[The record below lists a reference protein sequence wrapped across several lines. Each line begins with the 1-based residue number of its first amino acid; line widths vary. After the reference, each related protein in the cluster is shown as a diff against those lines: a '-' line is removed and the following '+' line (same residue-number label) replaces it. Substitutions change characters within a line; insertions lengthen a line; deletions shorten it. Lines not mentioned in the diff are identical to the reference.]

1 MTIPVCVDDIK
12 KLCKLDENARRYYMA
27 GADQKQTMAENNAAF
42 SRLRIRPRM
51 LQGIEEINTS
61 TTILGEQISFPV
73 GISPTALHCLAH
85 IDGEK
90 ATVRAAT
97 SHGTCMC
104 VSTYSTT
111 SFQDIRNASSSALLW
126 MQMYVFTDIDFTLTL
141 LRNIED
147 AGYKAV
153 VLTIDTPIVGNCR
166 EFRWDKFKIPSHLKA
181 ANLAGLESFQ
191 EYNDTKLDMNA
202 ELKENLSWDSVDWL
216 RSHTKLPIILK
227 GILTRE
233 DAIECLNH
241 DVQGIVVS
249 NHGGRQL
256 DGVSATIEVLPEI
269 VQAVNGKLEIYLDG
283 GIRTGSD
290 VFKALALGANVV
302 FIGRPVLWGLGYK
315 GEEGVSMVLDFL
327 KSEFKRTMHLA
338 GCRSVKHINKSMVE
352 HESSYCKL

>member
-12 KLCKLDENARRYYMA
+12 KLCKLDDNARRYYMA
-27 GADQKQTMAENNAAF
+27 GADKKQTMAENNAAF

-97 SHGTCMC
+97 SHGTCVC
-104 VSTYSTT
+104 VSSFSTT
-111 SFQDIRNASSSALLW
+111 SVQDIRNASSSALLW
-126 MQMYVFTDIDFTLTL
+126 MQMYVFTDIDFTLKL
-141 LRNIED
+141 LKNIED

-153 VLTIDTPIVGNCR
+153 VLTIDAPILGNCK
-166 EFRWDKFKIPSHLKA
+166 EWDSFKIPSHLKC
-181 ANLAGLESFQ
+181 ANLA
-191 EYNDTKLDMNA
+191 DTTKHGTNS
-202 ELKENLSWDSVDWL
+202 EVKENVSWDSVDWL

-241 DVQGIVVS
+241 DIQGIVVS

-256 DGVSATIEVLPEI
+256 DGVPATIEVLPEI
-269 VQAVNGKLEIYLDG
+269 VQAVNGKLEVYLDG

-290 VFKALALGANVV
+290 VFKALALGANAV

-338 GCRSVKHINKSMVE
+338 GCRSVKHINKSMVV
-352 HESSYCKL
+352 HESRYCKL